1 MSNKQ
6 KKNLPELRFP
16 GFEGEWE
23 EKKLGEFCEFN
34 NGINAK
40 KEQYGM
46 GRKFINVLDIL
57 NNNFITYESII
68 GKVSVP
74 ENVEKNNKV
83 EFGDLVFLRSS
94 ETREDVGLCN
104 VYLDKNYALY
114 GGFIIRGKKVSDYNP
129 IFLKE
134 ALNIPKKRYEIGSAA
149 GGSTR
154 FNVSQDILRKINVKF
169 PSIKEQQKIGD
180 LFSKLDRQIELEEQ
194 KLELLKQQKK
204 GYMQKIFSQELRFKD
219 ENGNDYPDW
228 ENVMLQKVLKDKTE
242 GIKRGPFGG
251 ALKKDI
257 FVESGY
263 AVYEQRNA
271 IYDISNFRY
280 YIDENKYNE
289 MLSFSVQPNDIIM
302 SCSGTIG
309 RLSLIPQ
316 NFTKGIINQAL
327 IRFRTNHKIR
337 SEFFLIFMRSNQMQR
352 KILEAN
358 PGSAITNLVPV
369 KELKLIPFP
378 LPVKFEQDKI
388 SQFILIINRRIEQSE
403 KKIESLKN
411 RKQGFLQK
419 LFI

>member
-1 MSNKQ
+1 MSNTQ

-219 ENGNDYPDW
+219 ENGKDYPEWVVKLIGDIGKVAMNKRIYKHETSANEEIPFYKIGNFGKKADTFISREQFNEYKEKYPYPKKGDILISASGSIGKTIEYKGEEAYYQDSNIVW
-228 ENVMLQKVLKDKTE
+228 LDHNEEVLNVFLKYFYILVKWNGVEGTTIKRLYNKNILNTKIDLPTISEQQKIGNFFCYIDNLIEIQEQKLEFLKQRKQSLLQKM
-242 GIKRGPFGG
+242 
-251 ALKKDI
+251 
-257 FVESGY
+257 FV
-263 AVYEQRNA
+263 
-271 IYDISNFRY
+271 
-280 YIDENKYNE
+280 
-289 MLSFSVQPNDIIM
+289 
-302 SCSGTIG
+302 
-309 RLSLIPQ
+309 
-316 NFTKGIINQAL
+316 
-327 IRFRTNHKIR
+327 
-337 SEFFLIFMRSNQMQR
+337 
-352 KILEAN
+352 
-358 PGSAITNLVPV
+358 
-369 KELKLIPFP
+369 
-378 LPVKFEQDKI
+378 
-388 SQFILIINRRIEQSE
+388 
-403 KKIESLKN
+403 
-411 RKQGFLQK
+411 
-419 LFI
+419 

>member
-1 MSNKQ
+1 MSNTQ
-6 KKNLPELRFP
+6 KKNVPELRFP

-219 ENGNDYPDW
+219 ENGNDYPEW
-228 ENVMLQKVLKDKTE
+228 ESKSIQEIFENKGGTALETEFNFDGNYKVISIGSYSINSTYNDQNIRVNKNKKTEKYILSKGDLAMVLNDKT
-242 GIKRGPFGG
+242 
-251 ALKKDI
+251 KDGKI
-257 FVESGY
+257 
-263 AVYEQRNA
+263 
-271 IYDISNFRY
+271 
-280 YIDENKYNE
+280 
-289 MLSFSVQPNDIIM
+289 
-302 SCSGTIG
+302 IG
-309 RLSLIPQ
+309 RSI
-316 NFTKGIINQAL
+316 FIDKDNQY
-327 IRFRTNHKIR
+327 IYNQRTER
-337 SEFFLIFMRSNQMQR
+337 
-352 KILEAN
+352 
-358 PGSAITNLVPV
+358 
-369 KELKLIPFP
+369 LIPFAENDNKFLWFLMNTDLIRNKIKGMMQGATQVYINYSSIKLISIQLP
-378 LPVKFEQDKI
+378 LLEEQQKI
-388 SQFILIINRRIEQSE
+388 RGFLEVLSGITTEQLHKIDQLKE
-403 KKIESLKN
+403 RKKA
-411 RKQGFLQK
+411 FLQK
-419 LFI
+419 MFI